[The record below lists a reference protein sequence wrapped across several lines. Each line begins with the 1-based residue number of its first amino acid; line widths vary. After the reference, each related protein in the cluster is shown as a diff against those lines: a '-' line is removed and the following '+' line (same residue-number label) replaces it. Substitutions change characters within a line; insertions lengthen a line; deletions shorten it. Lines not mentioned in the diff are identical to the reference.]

1 MQGVYWDYNDTVV
14 LTSEV
19 GAKLRRQIDWV
30 NIIVLTTAD
39 KLKITVN
46 SSCSCAYIIAH

>member
-30 NIIVLTTAD
+30 NIIVLT

-46 SSCSCAYIIAH
+46 SFAHVHIS